1 MPACTANYLMQ
12 KIAPCARSFFEA
24 VKILRRM
31 LHILDLRGFI
41 EMLRTQTDYA
51 KEFRFAKSLGVNQI
65 KTKRQPLW
73 HKVWRHFLFFLL

>member
-51 KEFRFAKSLGVNQI
+51 KGCARKPTMQRNFGLPRV
-65 KTKRQPLW
+65 
-73 HKVWRHFLFFLL
+73 